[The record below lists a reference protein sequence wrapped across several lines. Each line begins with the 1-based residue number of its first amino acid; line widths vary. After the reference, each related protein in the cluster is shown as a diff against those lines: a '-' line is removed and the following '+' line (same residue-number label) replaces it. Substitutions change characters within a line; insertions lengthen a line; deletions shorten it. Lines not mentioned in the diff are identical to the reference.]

1 MSSGVGPPDDPRGV
15 PSPGTPAPT
24 VPVVGDRVDG
34 EREPDI
40 YIDGRVV
47 HVAIDFFLLG
57 TEYIYML
64 NRDIYCTQGAA
75 MGSCANWPTM
85 LPPSKSSAPVLPG
98 PGPLPL
104 ANWRVHRVAAPAP
117 SSSRALFWPAGRR
130 GLGPERPPLQAPG
143 SGPPRKVPP
152 PGPLGGASRA
162 PSARPS
168 SHHRPSV
175 PSAGPANS
183 LAAPT
188 GAPLSLDL
196 PGGLARPWERAATR
210 HRRAPRPGLM
220 DQGPPAPRG
229 WVGTGTLG
237 GPTARVTLPGP
248 PPSVPPPPLVPHATQ
263 RSHYGEP
270 PVSQAWTVRPGSL
283 LHKPTD
289 PIWGVKMQ
297 NAVHVARNCCGGQFL
312 YAAGPCTAKTPYKV
326 GHFSE
331 KLSDI
336 SVFRGTWTFENRQ
349 SRAGPSPTPGERAL
363 PY

>member
-1 MSSGVGPPDDPRGV
+1 MKNCQNHVTRLSGMSSGVAPPDDPRGV
-15 PSPGTPAPT
+15 PTPGTPAPT

-47 HVAIDFFLLG
+47 HVAIDFSLLG

-85 LPPSKSSAPVLPG
+85 LPPSKSSAPVLPE

-168 SHHRPSV
+168 SHHRPSA

-196 PGGLARPWERAATR
+196 PGGLARPSPRAATR
-210 HRRAPRPGLM
+210 HRRPPRPGS
-220 DQGPPAPRG
+220 
-229 WVGTGTLG
+229 G
-237 GPTARVTLPGP
+237 GPRTTARSPW
-248 PPSVPPPPLVPHATQ
+248 PSGHRCAGVSYREGHPARAPTVRSTAAPDVPPNATQ
-263 RSHYGEP
+263 P
-270 PVSQAWTVRPGSL
+270 PW
-283 LHKPTD
+283 
-289 PIWGVKMQ
+289 
-297 NAVHVARNCCGGQFL
+297 
-312 YAAGPCTAKTPYKV
+312 
-326 GHFSE
+326 
-331 KLSDI
+331 
-336 SVFRGTWTFENRQ
+336 
-349 SRAGPSPTPGERAL
+349 RAL
-363 PY
+363 NPSDPDRPARIASTQTHRPHLGCRNANRSRLG